1 MQPPRFVE
9 QWREDMKARSSRSG
23 QAATE
28 YLVVAGMIAAS
39 VMILGLLLYTFK
51 EYGGRVLNLVASEY
65 P

>member
-1 MQPPRFVE
+1 
-9 QWREDMKARSSRSG
+9 MKTRTARSG

-28 YLVVAGMIAAS
+28 YVVVAGMILAS

-51 EYGGRVLNLVASEY
+51 EYGGRILNLVASEY